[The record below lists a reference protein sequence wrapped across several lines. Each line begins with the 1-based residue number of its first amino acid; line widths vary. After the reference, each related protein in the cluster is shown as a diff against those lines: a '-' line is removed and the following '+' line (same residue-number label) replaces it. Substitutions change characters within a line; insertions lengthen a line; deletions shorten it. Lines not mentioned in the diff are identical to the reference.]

1 MAPEDKEK
9 VAKTDQTLV
18 PTTHHPMPDKFYEE
32 MVHTVFVKC
41 VIDLTPMSGKF
52 AWAALKAKV
61 GYVGIVPTSAASAAL
76 KARLTSLLKVEL
88 ATPGSKL
95 YSNEYALALDPKAQG
110 KDKEKEKVQ
119 GSRAGPQGAE
129 SKKTAEKG
137 QKGDKPETAAP
148 TPKTA
153 APTPKPKPKKKAKV
167 KQEEDAEAD
176 DNEGSGES
184 SDVWDPLADD
194 VEVE

>member
-1 MAPEDKEK
+1 MFA
-9 VAKTDQTLV
+9 
-18 PTTHHPMPDKFYEE
+18 
-32 MVHTVFVKC
+32 KC

-119 GSRAGPQGAE
+119 GGAP
-129 SKKTAEKG
+129 TP
-137 QKGDKPETAAP
+137 KPKPKPKSAAPKTAAP

-153 APTPKPKPKKKAKV
+153 APTPTPTPKPKKKAKV

-176 DNEGSGES
+176 DIEGSGES

-194 VEVE
+194 VDVE